1 MNARSGRGWAYAGA
15 LLGGL
20 VSVAANVAHSYVP
33 PDGSAAGWS
42 PRPGAVALSIF
53 WPVALFIAVEICARV
68 DWAQVGRWAV
78 VRWVGIPLVGLVAA
92 VVSYR
97 HLSGLLAHYGEDRL
111 TQVIGPLAVDGLML
125 MATAALVATGRR
137 GATNP
142 APVSATSAPVAGAT
156 RAAVEPPAPGATSE
170 PARPAL
176 VAVPDGLN
184 PQVSPATSARAGGA
198 TNDLV
203 RDW

>member
-1 MNARSGRGWAYAGA
+1 
-15 LLGGL
+15 
-20 VSVAANVAHSYVP
+20 
-33 PDGSAAGWS
+33 
-42 PRPGAVALSIF
+42 
-53 WPVALFIAVEICARV
+53 VALFIAVEICARV

-142 APVSATSAPVAGAT
+142 APVPAT
-156 RAAVEPPAPGATSE
+156 RAAVDPPAPGVTTEPVTGVTTEPVTGATSE
-170 PARPAL
+170 PARAAL

-184 PQVSPATSARAGGA
+184 PQVSPATNARAGGA
-198 TNDLV
+198 TKAQV
-203 RDW
+203 RRATKGATRACSESES